1 MKNTQPATAVR
12 GTFGEFPS
20 AKKLPGMALRVAITA
35 ILLWLAFRPANWSM
49 IWVGL
54 LRMHG
59 AWFAAA
65 IAALTLQVGIA
76 AQRWRW
82 IATGCGVAI
91 SLASALRYVF
101 VGQFF
106 NQALPAT
113 IGADGARIWYLGRG
127 TGDWKSAFYSVVID
141 RAVGGLALG
150 LLVIAILPGAFS
162 KIQDST
168 GRLSILTQSINRA
181 ALWSGFPIRPPSSKG
196 SPAHMG

>member
-106 NQALPAT
+106 NQALYIFFIFT
-113 IGADGARIWYLGRG
+113 RTTMYCLDQREFFFQCRNN
-127 TGDWKSAFYSVVID
+127 VNE
-141 RAVGGLALG
+141 
-150 LLVIAILPGAFS
+150 LV
-162 KIQDST
+162 KIFLK
-168 GRLSILTQSINRA
+168 R
-181 ALWSGFPIRPPSSKG
+181 K
-196 SPAHMG
+196 